1 MIETSEGEAPVFE
14 NLQVFRMADA
24 MARHA
29 GVRQGVIAE
38 NMANADT
45 PEYRARD
52 IRPFSETVNESDA
65 TFGQRA
71 TRAGHLN
78 GAAGPNTYE
87 ASVDRGAWASPNGNS
102 VLLEE
107 QVFKSVE
114 VQKQHSQA
122 LAIYKSALGLMR
134 TSIGRR

>member
-1 MIETSEGEAPVFE
+1 MFE

-45 PEYRARD
+45 PKYRARD
-52 IRPFSETVNESDA
+52 IRPFSETINTSA
-65 TFGQRA
+65 PTFGLRA
-71 TRAGHLN
+71 TRASHLN
-78 GAAGPNTYE
+78 AAEGSASYE
-87 ASVDRGAWASPNGNS
+87 ATEDRNPWMSPNGNS
-102 VLLEE
+102 VSLED